1 MTRRSF
7 VASIPALILTKGSRP
22 VDQLDYQATV
32 QAILDAGGN
41 ATVTFNGPPS
51 LTTRRLASLVVSTTP
66 TTPRPSVTVYRSSV
80 APGRRIGATRLG
92 DSDTLQNDGEILSSG
107 EPLILVVAGGAPG
120 ALFTAN
126 AFGTDLR
133 A

>member
-7 VASIPALILTKGSRP
+7 VASIPALILMKGSP
-22 VDQLDYQATV
+22 MPDQLDYSATV
-32 QAILDAGGN
+32 QANLDGAGG
-41 ATVTFNGPPS
+41 AQLTFNGPPS
-51 LTTRRLASLVVSTTP
+51 LTTRRLASIVVTTTP
-66 TTPRPSVTVYRSSV
+66 ATPRPTVTVYRSSV